1 MDLGELNM
9 TVKDV
14 LEKFDTKNNDVN
26 EIDLCD
32 IHELTTYQYT
42 RSDIKF
48 GINNF
53 GKCEVSNI
61 QIDNDE
67 GLITLSISFV

>member
-1 MDLGELNM
+1 M

-14 LEKFDTKNNDVN
+14 LEKFDTKNSDVN

-32 IHELTTYQYT
+32 INELTLTTYLYT

-48 GINNF
+48 GIDDF
-53 GKCEVSNI
+53 GEHEVSNI
-61 QIDNDE
+61 QINNDE
-67 GLITLSISFV
+67 GKITLLISFV